1 MDSPYGPGAGVMPP
15 LLAGRDAERARAVD
29 LRLLDKGLITAAGR
43 GKVGFTLPGFDAF
56 VAEQNR

>member
-1 MDSPYGPGAGVMPP
+1 MPP